1 MNWIEKMIAE
11 QCPNGVKKV
20 KLGDVIKNLRTGL
33 NPRVHFKLNTTDA
46 QCYYITVRELKGF
59 DIKVDEKTDRINE
72 TARIRIN
79 ERSKLQIN
87 DILFSGTGTIGRT
100 AIVKEAPTNWN
111 IKEGVYAITPDTKLI
126 NPYYFIYVL
135 HSSEI
140 EDQISN
146 KAGGSTVKSIP
157 MAELKKLE
165 IPLPSLSIQEEIVSV
180 LDKFSELIEKTD
192 EEIALRQKQYE
203 YYREKLLT
211 FEEGEVEEYLSFG
224 NDFHLKARIG
234 WQGLTKQEYKTSGE
248 YLLITGTDFTNAH
261 TIDFEHCVFVEK
273 ERYEQDKNIQIRPED
288 VLITKD
294 GTLGKVAYIENI
306 PLPCTLNGGVFVVRN
321 KTNKIIPKFL
331 MYYLTSY
338 NFTSWMDKNHTSGS
352 IMHLTQKLLC
362 KFLIPVVK
370 ISRQQEIVT
379 ILDKFE
385 TLISKLKEERELRQ
399 KQYEYYR
406 EKLLTF

>member
-20 KLGDVIKNLRTGL
+20 KFHDFATYTRGVTYNKSQESFSEDDSYKILRANNITLERNAINFDDIKFVNKSVKIKEQQWLKQNDILICAGSGSKEHVGKVAFIDQNINYSFGGFMAVIRAFDGVNSRYLFHNLTSISFHDYLTSALNSTTINNLNIQVMSGFEIPLPSLSIQEEIVSVLDKFSELIEKTDEEIALRQKQYEYYREKLLTFEKGEVERVKLGEVIKNLRTGL

-46 QCYYITVRELKGF
+46 QFYYITVRELKGF

-180 LDKFSELIEKTD
+180 LDKF
-192 EEIALRQKQYE
+192 
-203 YYREKLLT
+203 
-211 FEEGEVEEYLSFG
+211 
-224 NDFHLKARIG
+224 
-234 WQGLTKQEYKTSGE
+234 
-248 YLLITGTDFTNAH
+248 
-261 TIDFEHCVFVEK
+261 
-273 ERYEQDKNIQIRPED
+273 
-288 VLITKD
+288 
-294 GTLGKVAYIENI
+294 
-306 PLPCTLNGGVFVVRN
+306 
-321 KTNKIIPKFL
+321 
-331 MYYLTSY
+331 
-338 NFTSWMDKNHTSGS
+338 
-352 IMHLTQKLLC
+352 
-362 KFLIPVVK
+362 
-370 ISRQQEIVT
+370 
-379 ILDKFE
+379 E